1 MNAAIKPRL
10 RELAARSER
19 VVEFALVR
27 DANGQLVES
36 DGGSAVGTAL
46 KVGAGAAAL
55 GGAGYGGYKAY
66 QYGKSNLINQGF
78 QQYRGPKVGGVH
90 TGLPVQAAMKESASD
105 FANLGKV
112 GGAKAA
118 FSAAGSA
125 GLNAAKK
132 SGFGKGVRGALL
144 GAARWLK

>member
-1 MNAAIKPRL
+1 MNSIIKPRL

-66 QYGKSNLINQGF
+66 QYGKGQVVGQGYS
-78 QQYRGPKVGGVH
+78 QYRNGMNSMPASFAK
-90 TGLPVQAAMKESASD
+90 QAADAD

-144 GAARWLK
+144 GAARWIK

>member
-1 MNAAIKPRL
+1 MNTAIKPRL
-10 RELAARSER
+10 RELAAHSER

-66 QYGKSNLINQGF
+66 QYGKGQVVGQGYS
-78 QQYRGPKVGGVH
+78 QYRNGMNGGM
-90 TGLPVQAAMKESASD
+90 PASFAKQAADAD

-144 GAARWLK
+144 GAARWMK